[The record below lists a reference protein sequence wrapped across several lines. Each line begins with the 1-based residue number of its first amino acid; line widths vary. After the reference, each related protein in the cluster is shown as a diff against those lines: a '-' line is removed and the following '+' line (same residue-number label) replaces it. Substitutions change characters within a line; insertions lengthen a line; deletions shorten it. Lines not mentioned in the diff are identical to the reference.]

1 MLSPDALA
9 IGEQILIDLFVP
21 PVATWLAWVI
31 FRRWVLK
38 VQGVDVSEV
47 MSKRQKRRWWI
58 ILAGKYLFV
67 FPGTIYG
74 LLTG

>member
-9 IGEQILIDLFVP
+9 TGEQILMDLFVP
-21 PVATWLAWVI
+21 PVATWLARVI

-47 MSKRQKRRWWI
+47 MSNRQNRIWWI
-58 ILAGKYLFV
+58 ILAGEYLFM
-67 FPGTIYG
+67 FSATIYG